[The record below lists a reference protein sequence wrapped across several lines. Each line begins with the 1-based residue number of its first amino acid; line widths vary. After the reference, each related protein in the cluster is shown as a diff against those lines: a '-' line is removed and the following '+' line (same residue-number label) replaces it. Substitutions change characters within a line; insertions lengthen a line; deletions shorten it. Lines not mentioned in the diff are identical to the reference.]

1 MQHWKIPWNVLFWT
15 CLPQNLT
22 NSLMKLCT
30 LHFSFL
36 FIYLFITKNIKDVF
50 EVLNKVLYKWNVHC
64 CRIVT
69 DYECLICVNSNSV
82 SSQELK
88 CVLSKADC
96 VMREESYILGNIPV
110 WMFRKIMNIQLSA
123 LDYCSWF
130 EVWELSDWISHFPS
144 LVSRWDLHVLWLL
157 CDTRQLWVATV
168 LLWERGEWR
177 RQAKMATSR
186 QVVQLWMS
194 SVAPTLTEEAPGL

>member
-36 FIYLFITKNIKDVF
+36 FIYLFITKIIKDVY

-64 CRIVT
+64 CRIIT

-88 CVLSKADC
+88 CVLSKADS
-96 VMREESYILGNIPV
+96 VMREESNILGKYPCLDVQKNNEYSAIRTRWMLLV
-110 WMFRKIMNIQLSA
+110 WGLRVVWLNLTFPLLGEQVRAAGPLAA
-123 LDYCSWF
+123 LRHPPA
-130 EVWELSDWISHFPS
+130 VGSDCS
-144 LVSRWDLHVLWLL
+144 LVR
-157 CDTRQLWVATV
+157 
-168 LLWERGEWR
+168 ERR
-177 RQAKMATSR
+177 VT
-186 QVVQLWMS
+186 
-194 SVAPTLTEEAPGL
+194 

>member
-1 MQHWKIPWNVLFWT
+1 MLCWPTPDICSQNLFYSELPSSLKISELTRHMQHWKIPWNVLFWT

-36 FIYLFITKNIKDVF
+36 LIYFFITKNIKDVF

-64 CRIVT
+64 CRIIT

-96 VMREESYILGNIPV
+96 VMREESNILGNIPV
-110 WMFRKIMNIQLSA
+110 WMSRKIIDIQHS
-123 LDYCSWF
+123 
-130 EVWELSDWISHFPS
+130 I
-144 LVSRWDLHVLWLL
+144 
-157 CDTRQLWVATV
+157 T
-168 LLWERGEWR
+168 
-177 RQAKMATSR
+177 
-186 QVVQLWMS
+186 
-194 SVAPTLTEEAPGL
+194 APGLRFESCLIESHISPPWWAGESCRSSGCSATPASCR

>member
-1 MQHWKIPWNVLFWT
+1 MLSSETPLSACWPTPDICSQNLFYSELPSSLKISELTRHMQHWKIPWNVLFWT

-64 CRIVT
+64 CRIIT

-88 CVLSKADC
+88 CVLSKADS
-96 VMREESYILGNIPV
+96 VMREESNILGKYPC
-110 WMFRKIMNIQLSA
+110 
-123 LDYCSWF
+123 LD
-130 EVWELSDWISHFPS
+130 V
-144 LVSRWDLHVLWLL
+144 
-157 CDTRQLWVATV
+157 
-168 LLWERGEWR
+168 
-177 RQAKMATSR
+177 
-186 QVVQLWMS
+186 
-194 SVAPTLTEEAPGL
+194 